1 MLSSIKKTA
10 TPLALVVTLAITTGC
25 AGMDEMATK
34 KNLGT
39 LAGAGL
45 GGWAG
50 SSIGGGRGKLAAT
63 AAGTL
68 LGALLGGG
76 IGASLDKADEAAV
89 ARTTNKA
96 LRSPRIGTPHRWRNQ
111 RTNTWGTATVVD
123 EGVDDSTGRYCR
135 EYQQSITVGGKNRQG
150 HGTACQNP
158 DGTWEVV
165 G

>member
-1 MLSSIKKTA
+1 MLSMLKKTA
-10 TPLALVVTLAITTGC
+10 APLALAVTLAVTTGC
-25 AGMDEMATK
+25 SGLDEMATK
-34 KNLGT
+34 KSLGT

-96 LRSPRIGTPHRWRNQ
+96 LQSRRIRTPHEWHNRE
-111 RTNTWGTATVVD
+111 TNSWGTSTVVD
-123 EGVDDSTGRYCR
+123 EGVDHSTGRYCR
-135 EYQQSITVGGKNRQG
+135 EYQQTITVGGKKRQG